1 MAVHSGLKL
10 AQALRLS
17 PSLGRLRP
25 KIRVQRLRVFRVWVQ
40 GLGSQGLGGCV
51 L

>member
-25 KIRVQRLRVFRVWVQ
+25 KIRVQRLGFSVPLGCLGFGFRV
-40 GLGSQGLGGCV
+40 
-51 L
+51 